1 MAHVVIN
8 NVLKCHTNHGCGSSC
23 GGCCCC
29 CNDGIDHRG
38 IWAGLFLVKAKQNS
52 YLDAIDQLNNRDT
65 TKMNNNS

>member
-8 NVLKCHTNHGCGSSC
+8 NLLKCHSNGCGSSC

-38 IWAGLFLVKAKQNS
+38 IWAGLFLIKAKQNS
-52 YLDAIDQLNNRDT
+52 YLDVIDQLNNRDV
-65 TKMNNNS
+65 TKNNKNNA